1 MNTVL
6 KFLGGIFALVQN
18 GVSNRRARRV
28 LEQRVS
34 GYPLDDVGRMVV
46 YTAIFGGK
54 DKLREVN
61 PVSGVDYVCFTNDRS
76 LRSGCWKIVVAE
88 DDPAPPRMR
97 AKIAKILP
105 HRYFPDYEYSLWVD
119 GTHTPAVDPRYLVVK
134 YLKTN
139 DIAMFRH
146 PVRDC
151 LYDEMDACLKYNKG
165 NAADIRRQRDRYREE
180 GYPPHNGLAT
190 CSIILRRHR
199 SDHLVQAMEDW
210 WEQIN
215 RFSERDQISFN
226 YVKHRHRLNYTAI
239 PGHVYNNHYFHFQ
252 PHKRPDSSVLSVG
265 WILNGSREVASA
277 RIMGDNVHEYLL
289 SRGVFSKVLFR
300 PQTRITS
307 RLQLARNQLDE
318 ILNHNINVL
327 VIVKLDNGRNLDYL
341 ITQCRKL
348 GIRVVYAVCD
358 KPAKRMLAAADAVIA
373 TSEVFRDVIPRKHHD
388 KLHVVFDGYEHDATL
403 QKSHSPNR
411 ELRLCL
417 LTNHVWDAVPCI
429 PKLPAGVSLKIIG
442 PGPGI
447 LATSFRRSRVFR
459 DSAYDFEYVPW
470 NEHTVIEE
478 ILECDAGIIPWPEMD
493 QAVRLKSA
501 NRLMLFMSLGLPV
514 IASPV
519 PSYLPI
525 VRQGENGFIADGTH
539 EWMEYI
545 QLLLDEPARRQGI
558 GSAARNDVVERFSKD
573 RQGALY
579 HDILEN
585 VLGYRQMET
594 TPLERTT

>member
-6 KFLGGIFALVQN
+6 KFLDGILALVQN
-18 GVSNRRARRV
+18 GLSNRRARRV
-28 LEQRVS
+28 LEQRVR
-34 GYPLDDVGRMVV
+34 GYRLDDVGRMVV

-54 DKLREVN
+54 DKLREVD
-61 PVSGVDYVCFTNDRS
+61 PVPGVDFVCFTDDDT
-76 LRSGCWKIVVAE
+76 LESGGWKIVVAV

-105 HRYFPDYEYSLWVD
+105 HRYFPDHEYSLWVD

-165 NAADIRRQRDRYREE
+165 NAADIRRQRDRYLEE
-180 GYPPHNGLAT
+180 GYPSHNGLAT
-190 CSIILRRHR
+190 CTVILRRHR
-199 SDHLVQAMEDW
+199 SDHLVRAMEDW

-215 RFSERDQISFN
+215 RFSERDQLSFN
-226 YVKHRHRLNYTAI
+226 YIKHRHGLNYTVI

-277 RIMGDNVHEYLL
+277 RIMGDNVHEYLQ

-307 RLQLARNQLDE
+307 RLQLARSQHDE

-327 VIVKLDNGRNLDYL
+327 VIVKLDNGRNLGYL
-341 ITQCRKL
+341 IAQCRKL

-358 KPAKRMLAAADAVIA
+358 EPAPRMLAASDAVIA
-373 TSEVFRDVIPRKHHD
+373 TSEAFLDVIPRKHHD
-388 KLHVVFDGYEHDATL
+388 KLHIVFDGYEHDATR
-403 QKSHSPNR
+403 QKAHSPER
-411 ELRLCL
+411 KLKLCL

-429 PKLPAGVSLKIIG
+429 PELPDGVSLKIIG
-442 PGPGI
+442 PGPDI
-447 LATSFRRSRVFR
+447 LSTSFRRSRVFR
-459 DSAYDFEYVPW
+459 DSPFDFEYVTW
-470 NEHTVIEE
+470 NEHTVIDE
-478 ILECDAGIIPWPEMD
+478 ILSCDAGIIPWPAID
-493 QAVRLKSA
+493 PAVRLKSA
-501 NRLMLFMSLGLPV
+501 NRLVLFMSLGLPV

-525 VRQGENGFIADGTH
+525 VRPGENGFIANEASG
-539 EWMEYI
+539 WMACI
-545 QLLLDEPARRQGI
+545 RQLRDDPARRQAI
-558 GSAARNDVVERFSKD
+558 GNAARNDVVDRFSKN

-579 HDILEN
+579 HDILKK
-585 VLGYRQMET
+585 VLGKQTGAEH
-594 TPLERTT
+594 PERFS